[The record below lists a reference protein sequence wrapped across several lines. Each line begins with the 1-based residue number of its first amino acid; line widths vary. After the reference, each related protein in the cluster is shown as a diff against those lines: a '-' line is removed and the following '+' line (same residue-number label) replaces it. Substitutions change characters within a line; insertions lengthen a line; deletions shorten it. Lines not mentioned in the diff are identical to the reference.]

1 MMKYREDSDL
11 DILECF
17 FHSINQFPKFFE
29 DEISFILTDRE
40 KVLKCIE
47 SEHMK
52 KFIEEGERIPKDDI
66 LNKAMNSGKIQTI
79 TTDKAS
85 TGFSIRVVGIPIID
99 KKGNIVGA
107 VSYGRSLKNSDDILQ
122 SSQLLVSIMKS
133 LSSKSEVITEKINE
147 VTSLN
152 NNVLSDIENTL
163 QYVNKTDDIV
173 KFVSKIANQTR
184 LLGLNASIEA
194 ARVGDAGKGFG
205 VVASEIKKLANSSA
219 ESLIEIKDVINSI
232 QESIKEIQG
241 ITINT
246 VNVSKEQ
253 NEAISKIVESVSKLN
268 ETSVKLENL
277 SKKL

>member
-1 MMKYREDSDL
+1 MMKYRENSDL

-17 FHSINQFPKFFE
+17 FHTIDQLPKFFE

-40 KVLKCIE
+40 KVLKCTE
-47 SEHMK
+47 SKHMK
-52 KFIEEGERIPKDDI
+52 KYLEKGDKIPKDDI
-66 LNKAMNSGKIQTI
+66 LNKAMNSGEIQTI
-79 TTDKAS
+79 TTDKTS
-85 TGFSIRVVGIPIID
+85 VGFPIRVVAIPITD
-99 KKGNIVGA
+99 KRRNIVGA
-107 VSYGRSLKNSDDILQ
+107 VSYGRSLKNSNDILE
-122 SSQLLVSIMKS
+122 SSQLLVSIMKN

-152 NNVLSDIENTL
+152 KNVLWDIENTL

-219 ESLIEIKDVINSI
+219 ESLVEIKDVINSI
-232 QESIKEIQG
+232 QDSIKEIEE

-268 ETSVKLENL
+268 ETSVKLETL
-277 SKKL
+277 SEKL